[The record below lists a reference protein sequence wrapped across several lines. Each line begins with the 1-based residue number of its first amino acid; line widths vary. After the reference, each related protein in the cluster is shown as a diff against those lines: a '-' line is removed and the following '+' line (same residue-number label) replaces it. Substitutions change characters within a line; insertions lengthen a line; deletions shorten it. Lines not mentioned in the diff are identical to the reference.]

1 MNKVFRVVWSHTQQ
15 AWIAVSELAKAHK
28 KRSCKL
34 AGQLA
39 LTVVAGVGMT
49 SYASATNI
57 GDTGA
62 VGEGSIAVGP
72 IKGDCSSKT
81 TASGM
86 HSVSIGCET
95 GALAD
100 GNNQTNLGYQA
111 GLSADGDY
119 NTAIGSN
126 SGQGVT
132 GSSNTA
138 LGYNSGQNI
147 TGSDNSFIGSSA
159 GSSTKGN
166 ANVALG
172 WNAGTNVKGNNN
184 IALGRDAGKA
194 IEGTDNAAFGS
205 NAGEVVVGNYN
216 TAFGR
221 SAGKGIKGDSNT
233 SLGNGAGMSQQ
244 GKGNLSAGLTAGQGV
259 HGDFNV
265 MLGNDANVDG
275 SSKSNPVS
283 RTVVIGSEAKA
294 WHDDTVAL
302 GSNTK
307 AAHKNSVALGHASE
321 TKTAVK
327 VVEGEITDEKGI
339 KHTYS
344 DFAGVSDSGVVSV
357 GKAGAER
364 QLVHV
369 AAGAISQ
376 SSTDA
381 INGSQLF
388 SVGQGINNQINNLGD
403 SVATSLGGNS
413 NYTGGKVNAELNV
426 GGKTY
431 TNVQDALNNIST
443 EGGWVLG
450 SMDSQGADQS
460 LKVSAGGKVNL
471 AAGKNMDVVSSKD
484 PTSGEVTTTFSTK
497 SIVDFDKVTAGN
509 AVMNTDGFSIQKGP
523 SVTQKGIDV
532 ADKKITRL
540 QAGSDSTDGVN
551 VSQLKGLGD
560 VIGDITI
567 NDKGQITGPTFTV
580 SNKNYTTIADAI
592 TQLDKGWTLTAGNQ
606 TAQIQ
611 SGNKVGL
618 TAGKNMKITSEKDAD
633 GNITSTFATE
643 DDVAFTK
650 VTTGNS
656 TLSNQGLTVGSS
668 VFINDQ
674 GLSFSNSKVSVGSE
688 GINAGGKRIT
698 DVAVGTADTDA
709 VNVSQ
714 LKEVK
719 EVASSGWNL
728 SVNGGNAEKVAPKDT
743 VNFTEGD
750 NIKISQN
757 GKDITISSTP
767 DVTHN
772 SVTTGN
778 SKLSDQGLTVG
789 KNVAVTDKGFKAGDT
804 LVSDQGLT
812 FEGSDVSVS
821 KDGINAGD
829 KKVLGV
835 ADGIIAAGSKDAV
848 NGGQLHELQVEV
860 NKQAGGWTLSDGS
873 TDQQVKAGDKVTI
886 KGEGNINV
894 LLDNA
899 TGQMTVQTNP
909 NVEHESVTT
918 GDTVI
923 NNSGLMIKEGPSVT
937 KNGIDA
943 GDKKVLN
950 VAQGEISSTSK
961 DAINGSQLNDTN
973 NRVTINEGDI
983 KNIQKG
989 QDGMFQ
995 VSNDYNTPKPKPVGE
1010 KSVAGG
1016 AGAIAKGNNSAAI
1029 GNNAQANAN
1038 NSVALGNGSV
1048 ADRENS
1054 VSVGNIGDERQITN
1068 VAAGVLP
1075 TDAVN
1080 VGQLEAL
1087 GGRVNQYFNSVNKRI
1102 DKVDNNA
1109 RAGIAAAMA
1118 AGSLP
1123 QSSLPGKSMVTLGA
1137 STYRGESALAIGVS
1151 RLSDNARTVIK
1162 VNASA
1167 DSRGNAGAAVGAGWH
1182 W

>member
-321 TKTAVK
+321 TKTAVQ
-327 VVEGEITDEKGI
+327 VVKGEITDEQGI